1 MNVNNKT
8 VTIKDL
14 RNIGKLGGATARL
27 LDGTDMELLENYGVV
42 RREGVV
48 FGKLETVEVV
58 ERYNSVYKKIRTIKW
73 NGIIIARL
81 VKRGNLELLE
91 LTGNGYK
98 RERL

>member
-1 MNVNNKT
+1 MNVKDKV

-14 RNIGKLGGATARL
+14 RNIGRLGGATARL

-58 ERYNSVYKKIRTIKW
+58 ERYVAIYPKIRTIKW
-73 NGIIIARL
+73 NNIIVARL
-81 VKRGNLELLE
+81 VKRGNKELLE
-91 LTGNGYK
+91 LTGNGYR
-98 RERL
+98 REKL